1 MVLANRKV
9 RSEIFN
15 GFGSQQAGRGLAA
28 LPSTL
33 SDLHT
38 VIYQPLPVDI
48 GALITAVV
56 ALGGNAGVADV
67 S

>member
-9 RSEIFN
+9 RPEIFN
-15 GFGSQQAGRGLAA
+15 GFGSQQAGHGLAA

-38 VIYQPLPVDI
+38 VIYQPFPANI

-56 ALGGNAGVADV
+56 ALGENASVADV